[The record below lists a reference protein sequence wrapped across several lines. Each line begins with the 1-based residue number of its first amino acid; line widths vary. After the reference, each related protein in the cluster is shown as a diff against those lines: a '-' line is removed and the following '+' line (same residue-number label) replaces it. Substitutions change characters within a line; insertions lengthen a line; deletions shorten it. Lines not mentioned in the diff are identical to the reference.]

1 MAHSL
6 CWFIICC
13 SYNIRQVCTCIHWW
27 SDCCIF
33 QNSSHSFLLFL
44 SPDPYHAVI
53 CSVVCWCMFLCLK
66 NEFHERQDD
75 MLPGWNGPH
84 FANLSQVVRQTWAK
98 LHSQGSKRGNG
109 RHCHQD
115 RSPHT
120 WLRHVQD
127 LCPRGGPGVR
137 RRGVGP
143 SSQRSACSKSS
154 SLA

>member
-13 SYNIRQVCTCIHWW
+13 NYIRQVCTCIRCR
-27 SDCCIF
+27 SYCCF
-33 QNSSHSFLLFL
+33 PLKLTFFSSLL
-44 SPDPYHAVI
+44 SPDPYHAVM
-53 CSVVCWCMFLCLK
+53 CSVVCWCMFLCFK
-66 NEFHERQDD
+66 EWMSRTARRQAARIETVRT
-75 MLPGWNGPH
+75 LQIYPRLSVKPGP
-84 FANLSQVVRQTWAK
+84 K

-109 RHCHQD
+109 SHCHQD
-115 RSPHT
+115 RSPRT
-120 WLRHVQD
+120 WLGHVQD

-143 SSQRSACSKSS
+143 SSQRSACSKSP